1 MRKISLGG
9 VENEVDYFAISFVQ
23 NAKDMERARALLNG
37 YKGKLIA
44 KIEKFD
50 AVENID
56 EIIEASDGLIFARG
70 DLGIEVPYYDV
81 PTIQKK
87 CFTLKKQI

>member
-1 MRKISLGG
+1 MINARK
-9 VENEVDYFAISFVQ
+9 
-23 NAKDMERARALLNG
+23 LLDG

-56 EIIEASDGLIFARG
+56 EILDASDGLMVARG

-87 CFTLKKQI
+87 AY